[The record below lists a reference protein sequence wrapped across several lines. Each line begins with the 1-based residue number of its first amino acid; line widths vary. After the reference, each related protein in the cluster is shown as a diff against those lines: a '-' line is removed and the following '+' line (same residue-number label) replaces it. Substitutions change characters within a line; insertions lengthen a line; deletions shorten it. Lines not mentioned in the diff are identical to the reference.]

1 MINTKLYLFV
11 QSVEVMGLDLYEKN
25 APIVTGRN
33 INYFFFM
40 SAGLRKICLQSYY
53 YIDFNQYI
61 HDTTAAN
68 VAVGNC

>member
-33 INYFFFM
+33 INYFFFYECWLKKNM
-40 SAGLRKICLQSYY
+40 SSKLLLYRLQS
-53 YIDFNQYI
+53 I
-61 HDTTAAN
+61 HP
-68 VAVGNC
+68 